1 MIETRDLTKSYGSKV
16 AVSELDMT
24 VAPGEILG
32 FLGPNGAGKST
43 TVKVLTGMLK
53 PSEGEARVAGF
64 DVVAEPLEVKK
75 RFGYVPEAGAL
86 FEVLTG
92 SEYLAMVAAL
102 KGLPEDASNARI
114 DELLD
119 LFEIGKA
126 ANTRLA
132 EYSKGMKQKV
142 LLSAALLGNPEVL
155 FFDEPLNGLDA
166 NAAAVVKHLL
176 RELAAEG
183 RTILFCS
190 HILEVVES
198 ICDRILIMANG
209 RRVAEGTPA
218 EITARAEAASLEEAF
233 AELTGV
239 RATADVTRDVLAAL
253 R

>member
-1 MIETRDLTKSYGSKV
+1 MIETRDLTKNYGGKV
-16 AVSELDMT
+16 AVSGLDMT

-53 PSEGEARVAGF
+53 PSAGEARVAGF
-64 DVVAEPLEVKK
+64 DVVAEPLEVKR

-102 KGLPEDASNARI
+102 KGLPEEASSSRI

-119 LFEIGKA
+119 LFEIGQA

-176 RELAAEG
+176 RELAADG

-190 HILEVVES
+190 HVLEVVES
-198 ICDRILIMANG
+198 ICDRILIIANG
-209 RRVAEGTPA
+209 CRVAEGTPT
-218 EITARAEAASLEEAF
+218 EITAGAGAASLEEAF